1 MLNPKLVFAVFAA
14 AILFSVIR
22 EWSAP
27 VACLRLPVARNNS
40 IVIAR

>member
-1 MLNPKLVFAVFAA
+1 MSNRKLAFAVFAS

-27 VACLRLPVARNNS
+27 AACARLPVARNNS

>member
-1 MLNPKLVFAVFAA
+1 MSNRKLVFAVFAA

-27 VACLRLPVARNNS
+27 AGCLRPRVARNS
-40 IVIAR
+40 SVIAR